1 MAGYGFASNPRAPK
15 ISNRVYVMGHGRIV
29 FCGKPGDFGADSA
42 VRKEW
47 LEV

>member
-1 MAGYGFASNPRAPK
+1 
-15 ISNRVYVMGHGRIV
+15 MGHGRIV
-29 FCGKPGDFGADSA
+29 YEGTPSELAAAAG

>member
-1 MAGYGFASNPRAPK
+1 LLVEQKLTIALR
-15 ISNRVYVMGHGRIV
+15 ISRRLYVMGHGRIV
-29 FCGKPGDFGADSA
+29 FEGTADALKANDA

>member
-1 MAGYGFASNPRAPK
+1 
-15 ISNRVYVMGHGRIV
+15 MGHGQVVYEGTPAELRQR
-29 FCGKPGDFGADSA
+29 DD